1 MPRNKQPS
9 RSGHTP
15 SPNDPARPSRR
26 KLKFNAGRSIH
37 RYPPAV
43 WNEEDDDE
51 EEDVEWDDEGYSDE
65 DPNLLDDAGSIIS
78 GMEEMEPDDGM
89 AWDDAAVRQQQQ
101 QNAQARGAIP
111 QALMAGAQQQQM
123 LQQQQQ
129 MQSPQFLTAQ
139 PTGLGCV

>member
-1 MPRNKQPS
+1 MPRNKQPP

-65 DPNLLDDAGSIIS
+65 DPNLLDDAGSVIS

-101 QNAQARGAIP
+101 QNAFQGSSASIP
-111 QALMAGAQQQQM
+111 IRFP
-123 LQQQQQ
+123 
-129 MQSPQFLTAQ
+129 SPAHTHTPKL
-139 PTGLGCV
+139 